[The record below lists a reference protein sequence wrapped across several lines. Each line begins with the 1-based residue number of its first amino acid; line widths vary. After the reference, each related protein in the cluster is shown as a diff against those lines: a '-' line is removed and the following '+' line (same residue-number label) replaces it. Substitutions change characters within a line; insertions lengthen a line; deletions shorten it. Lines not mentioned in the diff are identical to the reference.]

1 MLRMQKAID
10 IYKEHL
16 EFLQDQYRILEDTLT
31 DEEKSHQVIS
41 RKLKR
46 LKYKIIELNGYIQ
59 TEEKKLTSQN

>member
-1 MLRMQKAID
+1 MQKAID

-31 DEEKSHQVIS
+31 DEEKSHLVIS
-41 RKLKR
+41 KKLKR

-59 TEEKKLTSQN
+59 TEEKLTSQN

>member
-1 MLRMQKAID
+1 MQTKID
-10 IYKEHL
+10 IYKENL

-31 DEEKSHQVIS
+31 DEEKSNPVIS

-59 TEEKKLTSQN
+59 TEEKKLGSQN

>member
-1 MLRMQKAID
+1 MQKAID

-59 TEEKKLTSQN
+59 TEEKKLASQN

>member
-1 MLRMQKAID
+1 MQKAID

-31 DEEKSHQVIS
+31 DEEKSHLVIS
-41 RKLKR
+41 KKLKR

-59 TEEKKLTSQN
+59 TEENSQN

>member
-1 MLRMQKAID
+1 VLRMQKAID

-59 TEEKKLTSQN
+59 TEEKKLASQN